1 MVTTKKNSIY
11 RVIVFSLGLCLAGI
25 LCGCQNN
32 QAGSSAGLYAKNR
45 PLTSGEISAI
55 QTCMMDCTQICQL
68 NKETLQNTA
77 VSLDKASQ
85 ALQSGDTAAAR
96 KEVNDSLAAIRSTQK
111 TIDRMIEKMPPAN
124 VCCPLSGKPIDIASV
139 PPEKTRM
146 HKGVKVGFG
155 QNAEMEQWD
164 KLTDAQKEEKIQK
177 VIPDNTTSYLYMYT
191 R

>member
-1 MVTTKKNSIY
+1 MVTTEKNSFY
-11 RVIVFSLGLCLAGI
+11 RVYVFSLGLCLAGI

-45 PLTSGEISAI
+45 PLTSDEISVI
-55 QTCMMDCTQICQL
+55 QTCMMDCTQMSQL
-68 NKETLQNTA
+68 NKETLQTTA

-85 ALQSGDTAAAR
+85 ALQSGDTAVVR
-96 KEVNDSLAAIRSTQK
+96 KEVSDSLAAIRATQK
-111 TIDRMIEKMPPAN
+111 TIDQIIAKMPPAN

-139 PPEKTRM
+139 PPERTRM

-155 QNAEMEQWD
+155 KKAEMEQWD
-164 KLTDAQKEEKIQK
+164 RLTDAQKEEKIQK
-177 VIPDNTTSYLYMYT
+177 VVPDITTSYLYMYT